1 MSRIGRNAVRHHPE
15 TMSSMSRGDAKVK
28 GLLDTIA
35 PRASALIDV
44 PDEFIAQDANLVDDC
59 TTPQLRSGRFG
70 IY

>member
-1 MSRIGRNAVRHHPE
+1 
-15 TMSSMSRGDAKVK
+15 MSRGDAKVK